1 MKISANEA
9 IKIQAQADAVIKV
22 ARQTGE
28 DEGADFQQ
36 FMPYNEVKAAL
47 EHAMKGLISDQ
58 AVALA
63 LDSSDIQDALDNLLF
78 GAFERAKVIETI
90 IEGE

>member
-1 MKISANEA
+1 MKRSATA
-9 IKIQAQADAVIKV
+9 IINLQAQADEVIKQ
-22 ARQTGE
+22 AQIDG
-28 DEGADFQQ
+28 DDAGADFQQ

-47 EHAMKGLISDQ
+47 EHAMKGLISDE

-63 LDSSDIQDALDNLLF
+63 LDSSDIQDALDSLLF